1 MIKKLRK
8 QRIKLQNLKLI
19 SIVTKTLYIFL
30 CLMATYYLSF
40 CDYGKYF
47 ELILVI
53 NRRYVF

>member
-1 MIKKLRK
+1 MIKKLQK

-19 SIVTKTLYIFL
+19 TVVTKILYIFL
-30 CLMATYYLSF
+30 CLLAYKLLEL
-40 CDYGKYF
+40 CDYGKCF